1 MTHEPEK
8 PKNYFSRIVLLNLGI
23 VLLLHVGRELFE
35 PQEGI
40 FPLLFC
46 LTFADFMA
54 ALFFLIQGKQGRKV
68 AACTLSALLVFIVG
82 FSDCATHLNL
92 GGMH

>member
-1 MTHEPEK
+1 MTDESGK
-8 PKNYFSRIVLLNLGI
+8 PKSSFGRILLLNFGV
-23 VLLLHVGRELFE
+23 VLLLHVGRELVA

-82 FSDCATHLNL
+82 FSDCASHFHLDTR
-92 GGMH
+92 